1 MCLQSG
7 YSIFAVALLLFPK
20 IPLCSK
26 AHCATIS
33 IPGMCMAI
41 WSFGVCLVCH
51 TYNPQNR
58 QQQDTDL
65 FADHAKLK
73 DYVAT
78 MEGQLDAQIQEG
90 GMSFFFLFPSYFRRF
105 SLLPRQIA
113 QEHL

>member
-1 MCLQSG
+1 
-7 YSIFAVALLLFPK
+7 
-20 IPLCSK
+20 
-26 AHCATIS
+26 
-33 IPGMCMAI
+33 MCMAI

-51 TYNPQNR
+51 TYSPQNR

-90 GMSFFFLFPSYFRRF
+90 GMSFFFSFFPLIFGASLSFRAKF
-105 SLLPRQIA
+105 HKSISNEQ
-113 QEHL
+113 